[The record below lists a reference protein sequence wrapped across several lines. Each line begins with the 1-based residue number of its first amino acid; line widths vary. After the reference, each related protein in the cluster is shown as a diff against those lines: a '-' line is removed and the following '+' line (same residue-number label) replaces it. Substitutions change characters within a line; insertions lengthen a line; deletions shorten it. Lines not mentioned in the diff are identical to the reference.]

1 MKKNI
6 TIKSN
11 INKIV
16 KIQYLH
22 QNPNH
27 LKIYFINNQKIQ
39 KFDAIKKPTLIKS
52 GKIAMKKK
60 KLLNCKIQ

>member
-16 KIQYLH
+16 KIQFLR

-27 LKIYFINNQKIQ
+27 LKNYFFNPNPNKVEG
-39 KFDAIKKPTLIKS
+39 IKKPTLIKEWE
-52 GKIAMKKK
+52 
-60 KLLNCKIQ
+60 NCYEKEKVAEF

>member
-11 INKIV
+11 IKQTANVQFFYNNIQHDFTFFFILFYFYICV
-16 KIQYLH
+16 KEI
-22 QNPNH
+22 
-27 LKIYFINNQKIQ
+27 
-39 KFDAIKKPTLIKS
+39 IKKPTLENKS

-60 KLLNCKIQ
+60 K